1 MRLELTIVGNIEALG
16 NDGNKVEKSLAPAS
30 MDTLQ
35 SYSDVGKGGETVCMK
50 ILVFHSGQIELND
63 SH

>member
-16 NDGNKVEKSLAPAS
+16 NDGNKVEKSLADSSVDP
-30 MDTLQ
+30 LE
-35 SYSDVGKGGETVCMK
+35 SYADVGKGCQAVCVK
-50 ILVFHSGQIELND
+50 ILVLHSRQIELND